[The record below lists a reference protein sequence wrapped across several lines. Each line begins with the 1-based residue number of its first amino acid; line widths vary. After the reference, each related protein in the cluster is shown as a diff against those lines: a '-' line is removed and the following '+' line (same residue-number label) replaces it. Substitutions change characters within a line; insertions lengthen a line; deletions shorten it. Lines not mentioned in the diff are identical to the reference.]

1 MPKFVLNLHAQRQ
14 AHKRDIT
21 FEDVDFVLE
30 HFDARRA
37 ARIIPARQPSEYF
50 VATVR
55 GNRLR
60 VYVEEGS
67 EPMMVTTVA
76 WEER

>member
-37 ARIIPARQPSEYF
+37 ARTIPARQPSEYL

-55 GNRLR
+55 GNLR
-60 VYVEEGS
+60 VYMEVGS

>member
-1 MPKFVLNLHAQRQ
+1 MPRFVLNLHAQRQ
-14 AHKRDIT
+14 AHRREIS
-21 FEDVDFVLE
+21 FEDVDYVLANY
-30 HFDARRA
+30 DARH
-37 ARIIPARQPSEYF
+37 PARRVPGRPPSEFF
-50 VATVR
+50 VAQVR

-60 VYVEEGS
+60 VYVEVGS